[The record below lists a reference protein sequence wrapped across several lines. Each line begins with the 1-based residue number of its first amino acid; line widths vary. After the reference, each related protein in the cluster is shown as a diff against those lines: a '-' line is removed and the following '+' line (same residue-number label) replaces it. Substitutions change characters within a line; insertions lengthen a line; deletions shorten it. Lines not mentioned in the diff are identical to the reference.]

1 MLHINS
7 GRGGVVKMLFRP
19 CIDYICRP
27 LHARVGSPG
36 LYTSANMEIDV
47 QDTFI
52 EAITHVELCEKERVA
67 LIRNNISGV

>member
-19 CIDYICRP
+19 CIDYMYMPESAPR
-27 LHARVGSPG
+27 A
-36 LYTSANMEIDV
+36 YTSANMEIDV